1 MRTGTQ
7 AESVPRATRR
17 LDSRRR
23 CPDAPGVI
31 KSVTIKNLRGIRE
44 GELSELT
51 PLVVLVGPNSS
62 GKSTVLDAVL
72 IGATRQP
79 GAVVGFT
86 VARRTELRH
95 GARWLLW
102 RGEEDTVASV
112 RIGVEGRDLP
122 ERVLRWS
129 ESRIPVEQRRRLVES
144 GAEGSYSCLRVEV
157 AGSPAE
163 HAETVLG
170 AVNDYEASEG
180 ITQEGL
186 PHVWLTQPSC
196 GTPLPDLY
204 SRITERGL
212 RTFVGDLVRQIV
224 PGLDTLEVLT
234 HHGDPRLHLT
244 FSDRSIPVALAGDGI
259 RGLVRVCLELAN
271 KPEGSVLL
279 EEPEANQ
286 HPGAIRQSA
295 RAIVASVRRGVQVIL
310 STHSLEL
317 IDALLAEL
325 EDDELPLLSLY
336 RLKLADGVLSKSRL
350 EGSSVLRSRGEIGD
364 DLR

>member
-1 MRTGTQ
+1 M
-7 AESVPRATRR
+7 
-17 LDSRRR
+17 
-23 CPDAPGVI
+23 I

-51 PLVVLVGPNSS
+51 PLVVLVGPNSA

-102 RGEEDTVASV
+102 RGQEDTVASV
-112 RIGVEGRDLP
+112 RIGAEGRDLP

-129 ESRIPVEQRRRLVES
+129 ESNIPVEQRRRLVER
-144 GAEGSYSCLRVEV
+144 GAEGPYSCLRIEALDPLMVN
-157 AGSPAE
+157 GMMHE
-163 HAETVLG
+163 HADTVLG
-170 AVNDYEASEG
+170 ADNDYEVFEG
-180 ITQEGL
+180 ITTEDL
-186 PHVWLTQPSC
+186 PHVWLTHPWS

-212 RTFVGDLVRQIV
+212 RTFVGDLVRQVV

-271 KPEGSVLL
+271 KPEGAVLL

-325 EDDELPLLSLY
+325 KDDELPLLSLY
-336 RLKLADGVLSKSRL
+336 RLKIADGVLKKSRL
-350 EGSSVLRSRGEIGD
+350 EGSEVRLSRGETGD